1 MRSPE
6 TQDLAKRLLDYEAAA
21 CEATESAI
29 GRVFEKL
36 RRPLCTL
43 VGVADY
49 RLLVARALVL
59 AKAETASL
67 SAVQVTPDGSLLGL
81 SEFELQDIDSTT
93 RDGGVILIAEILGLF
108 LALIGPALTLRLL
121 HEVAP
126 HLEVAGEPGT
136 PMPFED
142 ILREVEQLN
151 NVSKRL
157 DSLADQDSS
166 VEDALMSIS
175 ENIRSSATVL
185 EVLTLIRN
193 KANKLPKDVPEHP
206 PSKRYLM

>member
-1 MRSPE
+1 MSRE
-6 TQDLAKRLLDYEAAA
+6 TQDLARRLLDYEAAA
-21 CEATESAI
+21 SEPAESAI

-36 RRPLCTL
+36 RPPLCTL

-49 RLLVARALVL
+49 RLLVARALML

-67 SAVQVTPDGSLLGL
+67 AAVQVTADGSLLGL
-81 SEFELQDIDSTT
+81 SEFEPQRTDANT
-93 RDGGVILIAEILGLF
+93 RDGGIILIAEILGLF
-108 LALIGPALTLRLL
+108 LGLIGPALTLRLL

-126 HLEVAGEPGT
+126 HLEVATDSGT

-142 ILREVEQLN
+142 ILLEVEQLN

-157 DSLADQDSS
+157 DSLAGQNSS

-185 EVLTLIRN
+185 EVLTLIKN
-193 KANKLPKDVPEHP
+193 KANKLPKDVLEQQA
-206 PSKRYLM
+206 SKRYLM